1 MKIRKLDVPN
11 YPILSVDLD
20 DAYVKLLF
28 KYIKKANEQV
38 HPTMGKQ
45 WVNTLEF
52 SGDAV
57 VNRKPT
63 FTNDL
68 MELVDE
74 NDEFFNDVIRPVI
87 TQYCVM
93 SDLAVEHLVQGDSK
107 PLMQRFWARINTPD
121 EYAPAHYHNGVFSF
135 AAWIQVPTNNEVE
148 QQEDPE
154 SSDFVLHYSNIIGL
168 PEKLNVK
175 MHDGAENT
183 MLFFPSRMMHE
194 VHASRT
200 NHNLYRVCVSG
211 DII

>member
-11 YPILSVDLD
+11 YPILSVDLSD
-20 DAYVKLLF
+20 EHVKLLF
-28 KYIKKANEQV
+28 KYIKEVNEKV

-45 WVNTLEF
+45 WINTLEF

-93 SDLAVEHLVQGDSK
+93 SDLAVEHLVQGDKK

-148 QQEDPE
+148 QLEDPE

-183 MLFFPSRMMHE
+183 MLFFQSRMMHE